1 MRSGRSWG
9 KKQDHLSAEELTSG
23 RLGDDW
29 DHVAFAP
36 QTDFVVSVVCGKR
49 TLTQTRTLLEDFK
62 ARTDGVL
69 PKLITSDELSNYE
82 TVILETYGHKTPR
95 VRNGDRGRFPNP
107 ILTPP
112 ADLLYALLHKHRKKG
127 RVVKIDTRIV
137 FGTQQALDQALADS
151 PVSTHVNTSFI
162 ERYNGTDRHRNS
174 RKVRKTYAFSKDWDC
189 HEQATWLSVVGYNYC
204 WTPRT
209 RGQRGPDGWQ
219 PATPAMLQ
227 GATDRKWS
235 AKQILRHQI
244 VPRK

>member
-1 MRSGRSWG
+1 VVLRE
-9 KKQDHLSAEELTSG
+9 KKQDHLTPEERASG

-36 QTDFVVSVVCGKR
+36 RTAFAVSVVCGPR
-49 TLTQTRTLLEDFK
+49 TLRQTRGLLADFQR
-62 ARTDGVL
+62 RTDGVL
-69 PKLITSDELSNYE
+69 PKLITSDELSNYQ
-82 TVILETYGHKTPR
+82 TVILETYGQKTPR

-107 ILTPP
+107 VISPHP
-112 ADLLYALLHKHRKKG
+112 DLLYALIHKHRKNG

-137 FGTQQALDQALADS
+137 FGTQAALDHALADS
-151 PVSTHVNTSFI
+151 PVSTHVNTAFI

-189 HEQATWLSVVGYNYC
+189 HEEATWLSVVGYNYC

-209 RGQRGPDGWQ
+209 RGRRGPEGWQ
-219 PATPAMLQ
+219 LATPAMLQ

-235 AKQILRHQI
+235 VEEILRYQI

>member
-1 MRSGRSWG
+1 MVLREKKQAHLTAEERASGRV
-9 KKQDHLSAEELTSG
+9 
-23 RLGDDW
+23 GDDW

-36 QTDFVVSVVCGKR
+36 RTAFVVSVVCGPR
-49 TLTQTRTLLEDFK
+49 TLRQTRDLLCDFK
-62 ARTDGVL
+62 RRTDGIL
-69 PKLITSDELSNYE
+69 PKLITSDELSNYQ
-82 TVILETYGHKTPR
+82 TVILETYGHKAPR

-107 ILTPP
+107 ILTPA
-112 ADLLYALLHKHRKKG
+112 ADLLYALLHKHRQKG

-137 FGTQQALDQALADS
+137 FGTPQALDKALAES
-151 PVSTHVNTSFI
+151 PVSTHVNTAFI

-189 HEQATWLSVVGYNYC
+189 HQEATWLSVVGYNYC

-209 RGQRGPDGWQ
+209 RWQQGPNGCL

-227 GATDRKWS
+227 GVTDHKWS
-235 AKQILRHQI
+235 AEELLRHQI

>member
-1 MRSGRSWG
+1 MGLRE
-9 KKQDHLSAEELTSG
+9 KKQDHLTPEERATG

-36 QTDFVVSVVCGKR
+36 RTAFVVSVVCGAR
-49 TLTQTRTLLEDFK
+49 TLRQTRGLLSDFK
-62 ARTDGVL
+62 RRTDGVL
-69 PKLITSDELSNYE
+69 PKLITSDELSNYQ
-82 TVILETYGHKTPR
+82 TVILETYGQKTPR

-112 ADLLYALLHKHRKKG
+112 PGLLYALLHKHRKKG

-137 FGTQQALDQALADS
+137 FGTQQALDQALSES
-151 PVSTHVNTSFI
+151 PVSTHVNTAFI

-174 RKVRKTYAFSKDWDC
+174 RKVRKTYGFSKDWDC
-189 HEQATWLSVVGYNYC
+189 HEEATWLSVVGYNYC

-209 RGQRGPDGWQ
+209 RCQQTANGSR

-227 GATDRKWS
+227 GVTDRKWS
-235 AKQILRHQI
+235 AEEILRYQI